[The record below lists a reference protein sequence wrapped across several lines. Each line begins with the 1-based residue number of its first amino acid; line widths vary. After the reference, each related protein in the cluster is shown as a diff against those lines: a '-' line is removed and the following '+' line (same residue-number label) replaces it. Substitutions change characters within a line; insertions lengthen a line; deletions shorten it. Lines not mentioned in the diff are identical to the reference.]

1 MTNSYISIDIGGTNL
16 KFAEMNNAGE
26 IVRQDTVPT
35 PQNKQDFLKKIKE
48 IVKQYDRPNVKGVA
62 ICSPGKIQDNTVYYG
77 GALTFLD
84 GVNFPSV
91 LKEFNHR
98 VEVINDGKAS
108 VLAENWLGN
117 LKDIPN
123 CAAITLGTGVGGGI
137 IVNGKLVQGKD
148 AQAGELSAMQIAN
161 SDGKNSLA
169 AESCSAVKLVS
180 QVNKLVGTNDLKNGK
195 KAFNEIKKQNSPANE
210 LFKKYCYQVAKV
222 IFNIQTVLD
231 LQAVA
236 IGGGI
241 SAQPI
246 VVKEINN
253 AYNRLLKSHILLA
266 QFRKPKIVTAKFHN
280 NANLYGALYNLLLR
294 LNNESI

>member
-1 MTNSYISIDIGGTNL
+1 MSNSYISIDIGGTNL

-35 PQNKQDFLKKIKE
+35 PQNKQYFLQKIVE
-48 IVKQYDRPNVKGVA
+48 IVKQYNHVGVKGIA
-62 ICSPGKIQDNTVYYG
+62 ICSPGKIQNNVVYYG

-84 GVNFPSV
+84 GVNFPDV
-91 LKEFNHR
+91 LKDFNHH

-123 CAAITLGTGVGGGI
+123 YAAITLGTGVGGGI
-137 IVNGKLVQGKD
+137 VVNGRLVQGENS
-148 AQAGELSAMQIAN
+148 QAGELSAMQIAN
-161 SDGKNSLA
+161 VDGRNSLA
-169 AESCSAVKLVS
+169 AESCSAVGLVS
-180 QVNKLVGTNDLKNGK
+180 QINKMAGIKDLKDGK
-195 KAFNEIKKQNSPANE
+195 KAFNEIKKQNPQANE
-210 LFKKYCYQVAKV
+210 LFKKYCFQVAKV

-231 LQAVA
+231 LQAIA

-246 VVKEINN
+246 VVDEINN
-253 AYNRLLKSHILLA
+253 AYDRLLKSHVLLA
-266 QFRKPKIVTAKFHN
+266 QFKKPKIVAAKFHN
-280 NANLYGALYNLLLR
+280 NANLYGALYNLLLK